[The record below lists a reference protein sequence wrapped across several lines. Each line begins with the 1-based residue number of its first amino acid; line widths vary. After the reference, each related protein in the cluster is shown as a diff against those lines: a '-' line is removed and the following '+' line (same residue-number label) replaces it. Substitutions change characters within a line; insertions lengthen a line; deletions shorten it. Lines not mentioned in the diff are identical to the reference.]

1 MQAEEL
7 LLQQIK
13 KIKKYKER
21 KTENMQNISNQVTTV
36 HLSSQKL

>member
-21 KTENMQNISNQVTTV
+21 KTENMQIFQIE
-36 HLSSQKL
+36 

>member
-21 KTENMQNISNQVTTV
+21 KTENMQNISNRVTTI

>member
-21 KTENMQNISNQVTTV
+21 KTENMQNISNRVTTV